1 MTRRALVAVVG
12 VGIAGAAF
20 GQTNVPAGLHNVSEN
35 WTLAGSPYRLKGQV
49 YFTGG
54 ATLTIDAGVIVA
66 SLPADQGSLAI
77 CRDAQIFVNGE
88 QDKPVIMTS
97 TDDVATWSGT
107 VGAGAAQIPGDSRT
121 GSFRQSALE
130 WGNLTIMGNAYI
142 SENAPA
148 LGNNPIP
155 AASNQADMEGL
166 NNGPTTDRYGGGN
179 DDDDRGSVRYLSLRY
194 GGKVIGL
201 ANELNGLS
209 LGGIGRET
217 QVDFIDVMC
226 NIDDGVEVWG
236 GTVNL
241 KHLNIWNIGDDSLD
255 IDQGWRGKAQFGLLV
270 QGWSLKAGANWQGS
284 GCGDNLFETD
294 GAEDSW
300 WQPVTTTTIYNYTA
314 IGLPNTVD
322 PVNNSSGGDHAT
334 AWRANARVQYR
345 NCIFMDIGER
355 VVSFDNS
362 DGDVPLADSG
372 YGANGS
378 LSWAATW
385 TTAVGATP
393 AYPLSDPNPP
403 IAGFYGAQ
411 KAGGRLAEITDS
423 VFFRNQHTTAYTEAN
438 LRNVFDPANNNVQ
451 IASILDADSPIQ
463 SLTRAPGIVQ
473 AGLNVARVATLDPRP
488 KNQALTSVAAAPTNN
503 GFFQPAKYRGAFA
516 PGAQA
521 WICGWTAASAFGF
534 VQGCG
539 PGFSFCFGDGKI
551 SPCPCVLPNTVP
563 NPGSAPEHGCAN
575 GFNLDG
581 ALLTAA
587 GSTTPAP
594 GTISFDVLVSA
605 SPNPNFVSFALMVKG
620 NGQLPNGVA
629 NADGLRCAD
638 GQLIRF
644 GGHNGSTNGAALGHW
659 TYPNTVQ
666 TTPVKTQ
673 TAQPNGQTAYYQ
685 LFYRSV
691 NPPNFCTP
699 ALANWSNAYQIF
711 WP

>member
-1 MTRRALVAVVG
+1 MRSFIKRPALTFAIG
-12 VGIAGAAF
+12 VGIAGAVCA
-20 GQTNVPAGLHNVSEN
+20 QTDVPAGLHAVGEN

-77 CRDAQIFVNGE
+77 CRDAQIFVNGTQE
-88 QDKPVIMTS
+88 RPVIMTS
-97 TDDVATWSGT
+97 TNDVATWIGTTGSGAT
-107 VGAGAAQIPGDSRT
+107 QIPGDPKT
-121 GSFRQSALE
+121 GTWREAANE
-130 WGNLTIMGNAYI
+130 WGNLTIMGNAFI

-148 LGNNPIP
+148 FGNSPFPTATNV
-155 AASNQADMEGL
+155 ADMEGL
-166 NNGPTTDRYGGGN
+166 TNGPSTDRYGGGN
-179 DDDDRGSVRYLSLRY
+179 DDDDRGSIHYLSLRY
-194 GGKVIGL
+194 GGDVV
-201 ANELNGLS
+201 ASAVELNGLS
-209 LGGIGRET
+209 LGGIGRDT
-217 QVDFIDVMC
+217 DIDNVDIMN

-255 IDQGWRGKAQFGLLV
+255 VDQGWRGKAQFGLLV
-270 QGWSLKAGANWQGS
+270 QGYSLQAAQG
-284 GCGDNLFETD
+284 GGTGDNLFETD

-300 WQPVTTTTIYNYTA
+300 WQPVTTTTIYNFTA
-314 IGLPNTVD
+314 IGMPNTVD
-322 PVNNSSGGDHAT
+322 PVVNSSGGDHGT

-345 NCIFMDIGER
+345 NSIFMDIGER

-378 LSWAATW
+378 LSWANTW
-385 TTAVGATP
+385 TTPVGSTP
-393 AYPLSDPNPP
+393 AYPPSDPAVPAN
-403 IAGFYGAQ
+403 FYQAQ
-411 KAGGRLAEITDS
+411 KAGGMLAEMTDN
-423 VFFRNQHTTAYTEAN
+423 VFFRNQHSSAYTEAN
-438 LRNVFDPANNNVQ
+438 LRGVFLPVNNNV
-451 IASILDADSPIQ
+451 DSGNLLANMPIT
-463 SLTRAPGIVQ
+463 SLTRGPSLSYL
-473 AGLNVARVATLDPRP
+473 GLNVAKVNGLDPRP
-488 KNQALTSVAAAPTNN
+488 KNAALTSVAAAPINN
-503 GFFQPAKYRGAFA
+503 GFYQPAKYRGAFA

-521 WICGWTAASAFGF
+521 WICGWTASSAFGF

-539 PGFSFCFGDGKI
+539 PGLSFCFGDGKI

-581 ALLTAA
+581 ALLTAS
-587 GSTTPAP
+587 GFTTPTP
-594 GTISFDVLVSA
+594 GTIAFDVLVSA

-620 NGQLPNGVA
+620 NGSLPNGVA

-699 ALANWSNAYQIF
+699 ALANWSNAYGLV